1 MFFHFIFLAVSV
13 GPPARNF
20 YTFYGTVSAA
30 CPNNSIVG
38 FISSSP
44 FFVNKSAIYQTSN
57 YTWAMNIVWTAN
69 INQTGQYM

>member
-1 MFFHFIFLAVSV
+1 MFFDFIFLAVLV
-13 GPPARNF
+13 GSKNY
-20 YTFYGTVSAA
+20 YTFYGSVSAG

-69 INQTGQYM
+69 INQTGQ